1 MAIGIG
7 RRQFIS
13 ALGGSVFAWP
23 LAARAQQPAM
33 PVIGLLSAG
42 SPGPYEPYMKVIRQG
57 LSEAGYIEGRNVAIE
72 YRWAETQ
79 YDRLP
84 ALAAELVNLKVS
96 LIVTSGGVPPALA
109 AKAATS
115 TIPIVFHMG
124 DDPVRVGVVE
134 SLNRPGGNITGVSF
148 LTIVSGTKRLELL
161 NALVPKATAVGLLVN
176 PDNPGAT
183 TTMDDLRAAA
193 ATLGL
198 KLHAVSANTARGIE
212 EAFASMAQ
220 QHVGAL
226 FIAPDT
232 LFRVQLAQI
241 VALEARHAIPT
252 MYATREFAEA
262 GGLISYGADIIE
274 AYRQVGA
281 YAGRILKGTKPAD
294 LPVMQS
300 TKFELVLNLK
310 TAKSLGIAV
319 PDKLLALA
327 DEVIE

>member
-1 MAIGIG
+1 
-7 RRQFIS
+7 
-13 ALGGSVFAWP
+13 
-23 LAARAQQPAM
+23 
-33 PVIGLLSAG
+33 
-42 SPGPYEPYMKVIRQG
+42 MKVIRQG

-96 LIVTSGGVPPALA
+96 VIITSGGVPPALA

-124 DDPVRVGVVE
+124 DDPVRVGVVN

-161 NALVPKATAVGLLVN
+161 SALVPKATAVGLLVN

-183 TTMDDLRAAA
+183 TTTDDLRAAA

-198 KLHAVSANTARGIE
+198 NLHAVTANSALGVE
-212 EAFASMAQ
+212 EAFASIVR
-220 QHVGAL
+220 QHVEAL

-232 LFRVQLAQI
+232 LFRVQVAQI
-241 VALEARHAIPT
+241 VALEARHSLPT
-252 MYATREFAEA
+252 MYATRDFAEA
-262 GGLISYGADIIE
+262 GGLISYGADIVE
-274 AYRQVGA
+274 AYRQEGV

-294 LPVMQS
+294 LPVIQS

>member
-1 MAIGIG
+1 VT
-7 RRQFIS
+7 RRRSIAVAGVTAS
-13 ALGGSVFAWP
+13 LIAWP
-23 LAARAQQPAM
+23 LAAQAQQRL
-33 PVIGLLSAG
+33 PVVGFVGITTPETSTRLLIAFREGLRSSG
-42 SPGPYEPYMKVIRQG
+42 FS
-57 LSEAGYIEGRNVAIE
+57 EGRNVTIE
-72 YRWAETQ
+72 YRWAQ
-79 YDRLP
+79 SRLDRVP
-84 ALAAELVNLKVS
+84 ELAADLVGRNVTA
-96 LIVTSGGVPPALA
+96 IVACCGTPTVLRV
-109 AKAATS
+109 KAATS

-327 DEVIE
+327 D